1 MMLVAHYDPL
11 WLLNVAKCIR
21 HGTPPHRH
29 SATKNKKLFT
39 IYKDIFNQAL
49 YKKLF
54 TIYKDIFNHAIV
66 QIPSSQQ
73 PIIL

>member
-29 SATKNKKLFT
+29 SATKNKKLFKIY
-39 IYKDIFNQAL
+39 IYKRTFLQLDEYETASNFIQLNQNMTSDCL
-49 YKKLF
+49 L
-54 TIYKDIFNHAIV
+54 I
-66 QIPSSQQ
+66 
-73 PIIL
+73 

>member
-29 SATKNKKLFT
+29 IATKDKKLFT
-39 IYKDIFNQAL
+39 IYKDIFNQV
-49 YKKLF
+49 F
-54 TIYKDIFNHAIV
+54 V
-66 QIPSSQQ
+66 EIPSSQKSFKWLNDMNMRQ
-73 PIIL
+73 R